1 MKYSLRA
8 KFQKPTKKRILQHDN
23 SILTS
28 LQERL
33 AEMLRYIPAATTF
46 QQCDRKQEQIKL
58 ELSLP

>member
-1 MKYSLRA
+1 MQRRKGYW
-8 KFQKPTKKRILQHDN
+8 HDN
-23 SILTS
+23 WILTS

-46 QQCDRKQEQIKL
+46 RQCDRKQEQIKL

>member
-1 MKYSLRA
+1 MQRRKGYW
-8 KFQKPTKKRILQHDN
+8 HDN

-28 LQERL
+28 LQKRL

-46 QQCDRKQEQIKL
+46 RQCDRKQEQIKL